1 MFWPAAAANGS
12 RGPAPSVGAGSVG
25 ENACPN
31 LKSVFTGWSVVVER
45 SLLSA
50 HGCPDVQD
58 EDPGAAR
65 QLRRGEGRR
74 RRPGLRQ
81 ADLRGRSPAGPDSAH
96 GGKQLG
102 R

>member
-1 MFWPAAAANGS
+1 MLWPAAAANDS
-12 RGPAPSVGAGSVG
+12 RGPAPCDGQGRPQS
-25 ENACPN
+25 ACPN
-31 LKSVFTGWSVVVER
+31 LKSVFTGSSVVVER

-81 ADLRGRSPAGPDSAH
+81 AELRGRSPAGPDSAYR
-96 GGKQLG
+96 GKPLG